1 MEKSRRRKG
10 KEDERNEVEEKEKEM
25 SNGSLKDGADDERQ
39 KLIGL

>member
-25 SNGSLKDGADDERQ
+25 SNESLKDGADDERQ